1 MKTIKIALFHYH
13 FLPGG
18 ITTVAINAVNS
29 IIKYASLNSFKI
41 EEIVFISGK
50 EENLEN
56 IIQKQIE
63 KPEDS
68 ETIIKYDVDNS
79 LDYLADNYKYDEHDI
94 EEKIILLFKKYE
106 GFIWWIHNYQLGKN
120 PVLTRVI
127 TDHLQKNNN
136 QKAILQIHDFPECAR
151 PENYRFLAEK
161 KYTIY
166 PIINNIRYAAINAR
180 DERYLKEAGV
190 PDKMVWLLYDPVS
203 GLSKKQLIEN
213 SKIKN
218 SNAKSL
224 ATKSDATADLQKK
237 KLYKEKLI
245 EQFRKTFPAL
255 NPENDFGLYPVRT
268 IRRKNI
274 LEAALLSKITGNG
287 FNLIVTLP
295 GISAQEKTYSD
306 IVKECFE
313 KGYIP
318 GIWGCGSNI
327 YGEPVPLDDVI
338 NASDFVISSSIM
350 EGFGYHMIDSL
361 LWSKPV
367 ITKYL
372 DIQEGFSD
380 IFRNT
385 ASFFYDFITVP
396 VEKKNREK
404 ITQLYFDSIRRYS
417 KIMGA
422 HNIELALQQIDSI
435 LTRDSVD
442 FSYLPVYLQIEILAK
457 VSDDKAY
464 RKDVKTLNNNITEK
478 ILKVIKTK
486 QHYDPLKI
494 ADYFSFR
501 SFAAKFFK
509 ILNSFDNDL
518 TLANLP
524 ETDNSTNVSDNEIV
538 SRNLL
543 NLFFRPEFLR
553 LLLSER

>member
-1 MKTIKIALFHYH
+1 MKNIKIALFHYH

-50 EENLEN
+50 DGNLEN
-56 IIQKQIE
+56 IIQNQIE
-63 KPEDS
+63 KPEETDTVIKFDIDS
-68 ETIIKYDVDNS
+68 A
-79 LDYLADNYKYDEHDI
+79 LDYLADNYKYDEQDI
-94 EEKIILLFKKYE
+94 EEKIILLLKKYK

-120 PVLTRVI
+120 PVLTRII
-127 TDHLQKNNN
+127 TEYLKKNDD

-166 PIINNIRYAAINAR
+166 PVTNNIRYVTINAR

-190 PDKMVWLLYDPVS
+190 PDNLVWLLYDPVS
-203 GLSKKQLIEN
+203 GLSKKQLIQI
-213 SKIKN
+213 SK
-218 SNAKSL
+218 SKSTNITTQAGA
-224 ATKSDATADLQKK
+224 ATDLQKK
-237 KLYKEKLI
+237 NLCKEKLVQ
-245 EQFRKTFPAL
+245 QFRSFFPAL
-255 NPENDFGLYPVRT
+255 NPENDFALYPVRT

-274 LEAALLSKITGNG
+274 LEAALLAKITENG

-295 GISAQEKTYSD
+295 GISAQEKKYSD
-306 IVKECFE
+306 TVKECFE
-313 KGYIP
+313 KGHVP
-318 GIWGCGSNI
+318 GIWGCGSNL
-327 YGEPVPLDDVI
+327 YGEPVPLENVI

-372 DIQEGFSD
+372 DIQEGFSE

-417 KIMGA
+417 KIMGNY
-422 HNIELALQQIDSI
+422 NIELVLQQIDSI
-435 LTRDSVD
+435 LSRDSVD
-442 FSYLPVYLQIEILAK
+442 FSYLPVYLQIELLAK
-457 VSDDKAY
+457 ISNDKVY
-464 RKDVKTLNNNITEK
+464 RKDVKTLNKNTTEK

-509 ILNSFDNDL
+509 IINSFDE
-518 TLANLP
+518 NLP
-524 ETDNSTNVSDNEIV
+524 LENLTEVDNSNNGDDNDVV